1 MELCIPFEEPVS
13 KDRYAEIVQDSRK
26 VDQIVSILI
35 RYNNL
40 DPSMVEYLSFAIP
53 KIDPWDFKRFR
64 DGEIELRKL
73 RNKILRI
80 RDDYI
85 PNMDDINDKVYD
97 QL

>member
-1 MELCIPFEEPVS
+1 
-13 KDRYAEIVQDSRK
+13 
-26 VDQIVSILI
+26 
-35 RYNNL
+35 
-40 DPSMVEYLSFAIP
+40 MVEYLSFAIP